1 MQTKRD
7 RLIFLH
13 RIPMLSRQKIY
24 QLQAYDPTLQT
35 IFNSTPS
42 EVSQL
47 LHIPMKHS
55 ISIYQTI
62 RNSSFINQIKK
73 DEDNITIITQEDEAY
88 PDSLRDIPDAPLVL
102 YLVGDQ
108 TLLQSN
114 YMLSVIGTRKPSEEA
129 FQKLSHIV
137 KPLIKAGWIIVSGLA
152 YGIDSYAHE
161 LTVQNHEK
169 TIAVLGSGF
178 YHIYPKAHTN
188 LCRRIARNGLLVSE
202 YPPIVQ
208 PRKHHFPERNRIIS
222 GLSEGTLVIEAAEK
236 SGTMITVDQAL
247 DQGKDIYA
255 VPGSPIIP
263 QTIGCNR
270 LIQDGAKLVISATD
284 ILEEWPI
291 NQV

>member
-1 MQTKRD
+1 
-7 RLIFLH
+7 
-13 RIPMLSRQKIY
+13 MLSRQKIY

-55 ISIYQTI
+55 ISIYHT
-62 RNSSFINQIKK
+62 KK

-137 KPLIKAGWIIVSGLA
+137 KPLIKAGWIIVSGL
-152 YGIDSYAHE
+152 
-161 LTVQNHEK
+161 
-169 TIAVLGSGF
+169 
-178 YHIYPKAHTN
+178 
-188 LCRRIARNGLLVSE
+188 
-202 YPPIVQ
+202 
-208 PRKHHFPERNRIIS
+208 
-222 GLSEGTLVIEAAEK
+222 
-236 SGTMITVDQAL
+236 
-247 DQGKDIYA
+247 
-255 VPGSPIIP
+255 
-263 QTIGCNR
+263 
-270 LIQDGAKLVISATD
+270 
-284 ILEEWPI
+284 
-291 NQV
+291 